1 MRRDPGT
8 SPAST
13 AGNTSAWVA
22 AVRGITDNGEEGVV
36 PLPAPVHVF
45 QETSYRIPTP
55 CDACQQQ
62 LRGHT
67 RQGLKCKVCKVN
79 IHHNCQGKVT
89 LLQLQTQELILCV
102 QVKMCVT
109 NKKMLQRNLSSLEL
123 NGRGYRDCDNMPP
136 PETGSN
142 TLPRPQSLDRLSSLA
157 AKGGIFQAIFEGGQ
171 ARPCMSLVWTA
182 APGTVEEGSSTT
194 ARTGALESMRS
205 TPLHSR
211 STTTSTE
218 GGTGSRGTRTTG
230 MCLHQLQ
237 VVEARV

>member
-22 AVRGITDNGEEGVV
+22 AVRGITDNGEEGVA

-89 LLQLQTQELILCV
+89 LLQLQTQDDPPLCPGEDV
-102 QVKMCVT
+102 CHQQEAAAEEPVLT
-109 NKKMLQRNLSSLEL
+109 GAEWQRLQRL
-123 NGRGYRDCDNMPP
+123 
-136 PETGSN
+136 
-142 TLPRPQSLDRLSSLA
+142 
-157 AKGGIFQAIFEGGQ
+157 
-171 ARPCMSLVWTA
+171 
-182 APGTVEEGSSTT
+182 
-194 ARTGALESMRS
+194 
-205 TPLHSR
+205 
-211 STTTSTE
+211 
-218 GGTGSRGTRTTG
+218 
-230 MCLHQLQ
+230 
-237 VVEARV
+237 